1 MNFNGTTEMEYI
13 CNKLAERKT
22 EIEQHMGSGAAT
34 SYEEYKRLCGF
45 IQGLEFANQII
56 LDLAERLEKADE

>member
-1 MNFNGTTEMEYI
+1 MNFNSTNEMEYI

-22 EIEQHMGSGAAT
+22 ELEQHMGSGAAT

-45 IQGLEFANQII
+45 IQGLEFANQTI